1 MKALRGMVFKKVQNL
16 LDVKRIEDPE
26 NCGYDVSLLSVA
38 AWQLHELRLHGN
50 SNRHLQLNRKLDGR
64 PFFGG
69 NCSLKMHFLL
79 HFDLYHV
86 INNYSRGF
94 TLTVQEIC
102 DSNFL
107 AVLISS
113 FFLVNLFVCY

>member
-16 LDVKRIEDPE
+16 IDVKRIEDPE

-38 AWQLHELRLHGN
+38 ACQ
-50 SNRHLQLNRKLDGR
+50 

-69 NCSLKMHFLL
+69 NCSLKMPFLL
-79 HFDLYHV
+79 HFDHYHV
-86 INNYSRGF
+86 INNYSRSF

-113 FFLVNLFVCY
+113 FF